1 MPLGTVTKAKDQGNA
16 QVIYRSTA
24 GKTYSAKVEKMS
36 VQPSAPAAPTAAT
49 STTGGTLAAATY
61 SYRLA
66 RVVDDVESNVSTAVT
81 QVTTG
86 STSTVTLTWGAD
98 GTAQVFRIYGRVGG
112 SETLITEVAAGSTS
126 WVDTGALTPSGT
138 ASPGVMPNT
147 AVHLR
152 ILARSGVYQKTIG
165 GVLPATAAK
174 QGHRYYVR

>member
-61 SYRLA
+61 S
-66 RVVDDVESNVSTAVT
+66 
-81 QVTTG
+81 
-86 STSTVTLTWGAD
+86 STVTLTWGAD
-98 GTAQVFRIYGRVGG
+98 GTAQAFRIYGRVGG